1 MIKRHP
7 ARSGAVFYWENVL
20 KIRNFFGALLVASG
34 FASGAQAQFMTA
46 EEVKPILG
54 MTQGSWVA
62 VRVFDGQDLLYF
74 THLMS
79 FRCGLDGIL
88 YGINGETPSNLYA
101 MEPCHEG
108 TAAPSSMDPVQ
119 FPLYVSFPVGSVH
132 SVTVMLKYDDGS
144 KEQASF
150 ERAQIQI
157 Q

>member
-1 MIKRHP
+1 MKF
-7 ARSGAVFYWENVL
+7 RSLIGAAIL
-20 KIRNFFGALLVASG
+20 SASMG
-34 FASGAQAQFMTA
+34 SGAQAQFMTA
-46 EEVKPILG
+46 DEVKPILG

-62 VRVFDGQDLLYF
+62 VRVWDGQDLLYF

-88 YGINGETPSNLYA
+88 YGINGETPSNLFA

-108 TAAPSSMDPVQ
+108 TAAPSAMDPTQYPV
-119 FPLYVSFPVGSVH
+119 YVPFPVGSVH
-132 SVTVMLKYDDGS
+132 SVTIMLKYDDGS

-150 ERAQIQI
+150 ERSQIQI